1 MQPEGAAL
9 VDLWRLNL
17 LGEIERLG
25 DRGELGFSSGCCQAV
40 FERCRGFFPCP
51 SMSSRR
57 KLDRSLA

>member
-1 MQPEGAAL
+1 MQPEGTAL

-40 FERCRGFFPCP
+40 LERWKAARDAAQVPQ
-51 SMSSRR
+51 
-57 KLDRSLA
+57 